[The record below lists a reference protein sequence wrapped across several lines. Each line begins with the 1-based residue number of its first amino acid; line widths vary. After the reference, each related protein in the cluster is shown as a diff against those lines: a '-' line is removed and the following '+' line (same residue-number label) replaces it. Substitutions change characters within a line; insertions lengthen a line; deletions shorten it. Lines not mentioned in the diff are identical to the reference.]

1 VLQWILLLLTKNLK
15 NKSFMQ
21 VYLNGSF
28 VGHTE
33 ASVSVADRAFVFGDG
48 IYEVVRVVNGRF
60 FMEDGHMARMDE
72 GLEGLKIHMSE
83 NQRSQIS
90 DIGRKLISMNGL
102 DEGQAKVYIQITRG
116 AAWPR
121 THTFP
126 DPPAEPT
133 VYLAAESFMPHT
145 QLHKEGVDTITVS
158 DVRWSR
164 CNLKTVNL
172 LPNTL
177 AKQEAKERGV
187 NSAIM
192 IRDGVITESP
202 NANIFGVKD
211 GVLRTYPATNYIL
224 NGITRQA
231 VLAIADEEGVDV
243 NLQPIEERE
252 LFEMDELF
260 FTGTTT
266 DIQPIN
272 RVNDRNIGSGKPG
285 PVCKKIQTFYN
296 KKLEG

>member
-1 VLQWILLLLTKNLK
+1 
-15 NKSFMQ
+15 MQ

-28 VGHTE
+28 VDHKD

-48 IYEVVRVVNGRF
+48 IYEVIRVVNGQF
-60 FMEDGHMARMDE
+60 FMEDEHMIRMDE
-72 GLEGLKIHMSE
+72 GLTGLKIHL
-83 NQRSQIS
+83 SQDVRNRIPE
-90 DIGRKLISMNGL
+90 IGRKLVSMNSL
-102 DEGQAKVYIQITRG
+102 EKGQAKVYIQVTRG

-126 DPPAEPT
+126 DPPVKPTVFLSAEPFT
-133 VYLAAESFMPHT
+133 PHKD
-145 QLHKEGVDTITVS
+145 LHSKGVDAITVS

-172 LPNTL
+172 LPNTM
-177 AKQEAKERGV
+177 AKQEARDRGV
-187 NSAIM
+187 NSAVM

-202 NANIFGVKD
+202 NANIFAVKD

-231 VLAIADEEGVDV
+231 VLSIADEGNIDVDLRPV
-243 NLQPIEERE
+243 GEHE
-252 LFEMDELF
+252 LFDMDELF

-266 DIQPIN
+266 DVQPVVE
-272 RVNDRNIGSGKPG
+272 VNGKAIGTGKPG
-285 PVCKKIQTFYN
+285 PVCKKIQDAFN
-296 KKLEG
+296 AKLEG

>member
-1 VLQWILLLLTKNLK
+1 M
-15 NKSFMQ
+15 SFMQ
-21 VYLNGSF
+21 VFLNGSI
-28 VGHTE
+28 VEHVD

-48 IYEVVRVVNGRF
+48 IYEVIRVVNGKF
-60 FMEDGHMARMDE
+60 FMENEHMARMDE
-72 GLEGLKIHMSE
+72 GLAGLKIHLGDD
-83 NQRSQIS
+83 QRGQIP
-90 DIGRKLISMNGL
+90 DIGRKLISINGL
-102 DEGQAKVYIQITRG
+102 KKGQAKVYIQVTRG

-126 DPPAEPT
+126 EPPVDPT
-133 VYLAAESFMPHT
+133 VYLAAESFTPHAE
-145 QLHKEGVDTITVS
+145 LHKKGVDTITVS

-187 NSAIM
+187 NSAVM

-202 NANIFGVKD
+202 NANIFGVKN
-211 GVLRTYPATNYIL
+211 GVLRTYPASNYIL

-231 VLAIADEEGVDV
+231 VITIAEEEGIDV
-243 NLQPIEERE
+243 NLQPIGENE

-272 RVNDRNIGSGKPG
+272 RVNDRNIGTGKPG
-285 PVCKKIQTFYN
+285 SVCKNIQKIYN
-296 KKLEG
+296 AKLAGDE

>member
-1 VLQWILLLLTKNLK
+1 
-15 NKSFMQ
+15 MQ
-21 VYLNGSF
+21 VYLNGSYIE
-28 VGHTE
+28 HTE
-33 ASVSVADRAFVFGDG
+33 AAVSVGDRAFVFGDG
-48 IYEVVRVVNGRF
+48 IYEVVRIVDGRF
-60 FMEDGHMARMDE
+60 FMEDEHMVRMDE
-72 GLEGLKIHMSE
+72 GLAGLKIRLSKD
-83 NQRSQIS
+83 QRDQIP
-90 DIGRKLISMNGL
+90 DIGRKLVSLNGL
-102 DEGQAKVYIQITRG
+102 ENGQAKVYIQVTRG
-116 AAWPR
+116 VAWPR

-126 DPPAEPT
+126 DPPVEPT
-133 VYLAAESFMPHT
+133 VYLSAEPFTP
-145 QLHKEGVDTITVS
+145 HKELHEKGVDVVTVS

-177 AKQEAKERGV
+177 AKQEARERGA
-187 NSAIM
+187 NSAVM

-202 NANIFGVKD
+202 NANIFAVKD

-231 VLAIADEEGVDV
+231 VLAIAEEEGIEV
-243 NLQPIEERE
+243 NLQPVGEHE

-272 RVNDRNIGSGKPG
+272 NVNGRAIGSGKPG
-285 PVCKKIQTFYN
+285 SVCKKIQAIYN
-296 KKLEG
+296 AKLAG

>member
-1 VLQWILLLLTKNLK
+1 
-15 NKSFMQ
+15 MQ
-21 VYLNGSF
+21 VYLNGSYIE
-28 VGHTE
+28 HTE
-33 ASVSVADRAFVFGDG
+33 AKVSVGDRAFVFGDG
-48 IYEVVRVVNGRF
+48 IYEVIRIVNGRL
-60 FMEDGHMARMDE
+60 FMEDEHMIRMDE
-72 GLEGLKIHMSE
+72 GLAGLKIQMPRD
-83 NQRSQIS
+83 QRDQIS
-90 DIGRKLISMNGL
+90 DISRKLISMNGL
-102 DEGQAKVYIQITRG
+102 EKGQAKVYIQITRG

-133 VYLAAESFMPHT
+133 VYLSAEPFTP
-145 QLHKEGVDTITVS
+145 HKELHEKGVDAITVS

-177 AKQEAKERGV
+177 AKQEARDRGV
-187 NSAIM
+187 NSAVM

-202 NANIFGVKD
+202 NANIFAVKD

-231 VLAIADEEGVDV
+231 VLTIAEEENIEV
-243 NLQPIEERE
+243 NLQPVGEHE
-252 LFEMDELF
+252 LFDMDELF

-266 DIQPIN
+266 DVQPVIE
-272 RVNDRNIGSGKPG
+272 VNGKAIGSGKPG
-285 PVCKKIQTFYN
+285 PVCKKIQQVYN
-296 KKLEG
+296 SKLEVM